1 MSGGARIGVDIGG
14 TFTDLVLLDSAGTC
28 FSRKMPST
36 PANPADAVITGIE
49 LILSDAGL
57 IAADVSEVLHG
68 TTVGSNT
75 LLQKVGARTGLLTT
89 KGFRDVLE
97 IGRIRTPDMFDLTWD
112 KPQPLVRRQLR
123 REIDERIDARGNV
136 LKAIDQFEIA
146 RIGGE
151 LVAQG
156 VESIAICFINSYRNP
171 AHEVMAERVLRQTFP
186 NVPVTTSVSVL
197 PEQREYERTSTAV
210 VNAYVLPV
218 METYLRRL
226 RLGLQR
232 IGIAAPLLVGNSNGG
247 LSSIEVA
254 EAKPVFFISSGRSA
268 GVVGAARLGETLKR
282 SDLIVFDMGGTTA
295 SASLVQAGE
304 IARATE
310 YEFRDGISTPS
321 RFIKAGGYMMSVPTV
336 DVAEVGSGAGSIAW
350 LDDGGLLHVGPVSAG
365 AEPGPA
371 CYGRGGTRPT
381 VTDANVALGL
391 LPERLAGGALSLDR
405 ARARAAIE
413 ETIAKPLGLSVD
425 AAAAGIRDVANANM
439 TRAIRAV
446 TVERGVDPRDFTLLA
461 FGGSGPLHACDLARS
476 LDIPYV
482 LFPRM
487 PGVFTAM
494 GMLAGDIEHY
504 FIRPCPGRLGAF
516 DPAQAERIMAAQRRE
531 AAERMTRDGFAPDE
545 TELLFSLDLRFVG
558 QDSAI
563 PVPLPDSLQADCR
576 HGLRR
581 GFIERY
587 ERLYQYASSDEVES
601 TSIRLLARGVRRN
614 KLDFGALRLPPRPAA
629 VALET
634 RQVYFGPD
642 HGWIA
647 TPVLAR
653 NGLAGATAGPAII
666 ESDDSTIVVPPGVSA
681 TADESGNLLAE
692 LPRRMPATVAKR
704 KRAPAA
710 AGRNRANA

>member
-1 MSGGARIGVDIGG
+1 MSEGARIGVDIGG
-14 TFTDLVLLDSAGTC
+14 TFTDLVLLNGAGAC
-28 FSRKMPST
+28 FSRKVPST
-36 PANPADAVITGIE
+36 PPNPAEAVIAGIQ
-49 LILSDAGL
+49 LILGDSGL
-57 IAADVSEVLHG
+57 KPSDVSEVLHG

-75 LLQKVGARTGLLTT
+75 LLQKVGAKTGLITT
-89 KGFRDVLE
+89 RGFRDVLE

-123 REIDERIDARGNV
+123 REIDERIDARGKV
-136 LKAIDQFEIA
+136 LKAIDQDEVA
-146 RIGGE
+146 RVGGD
-151 LVAQG
+151 LVTLG
-156 VESIAICFINSYRNP
+156 VESLAVCFINSYRNP
-171 AHEVMAERVLRQTFP
+171 EHELMAERVLRQHFP
-186 NVPVTTSVSVL
+186 NLPVTTSVSVL

-218 METYLRRL
+218 MATYLRRL
-226 RLGLQR
+226 RLGLQK
-232 IGIAAPLLVGNSNGG
+232 IGVTAPLLVGNSNGG
-247 LSSIEVA
+247 LASIEVA

-282 SDLIVFDMGGTTA
+282 GDLIVFDMGGTTA
-295 SASLVQAGE
+295 SASLVQSGE

-321 RFIKAGGYMMSVPTV
+321 RFIKAGGYMMSVPTI

-371 CYGRGGTRPT
+371 CYGRGGLRPT

-391 LPERLAGGALSLDR
+391 LPEQLAGGALSLDR
-405 ARARAAIE
+405 AKARAAIE
-413 ETIAKPLGLSVD
+413 EQIAAPLGLGVD

-461 FGGSGPLHACDLARS
+461 FGGSGPLHACDLARA
-476 LDIPYV
+476 LDIPTV

-494 GMLAGDIEHY
+494 GMLTGDIEHY
-504 FIRPCPGRLGAF
+504 FIRPCPGRLGTF
-516 DPAQAERIMAAQRRE
+516 DPAQAKTIRAALRQE
-531 AAERMTRDGFAPDE
+531 AAARMRQEGFAPE
-545 TELLFSLDLRFVG
+545 ESELHFSLDLRFVG

-563 PVPLPDSLQADCR
+563 PVPLPDKLGPDCR
-576 HGLRR
+576 EELRR
-581 GFIERY
+581 GFIARY

-601 TSIRLLARGVRRN
+601 TSIRLLARGLRRN
-614 KLDFGALRLPPRPAA
+614 KLDFGALNLPARKSAGAA
-629 VALET
+629 GA
-634 RQVYFGPD
+634 RQVHFGAA
-642 HGWIA
+642 HGWGA

-653 NGLAGATAGPAII
+653 DAFGGKQAGPVII
-666 ESDDSTIVVPPGVSA
+666 ESDDSTVVIPPGITVSA
-681 TADESGNLLAE
+681 DKSGNLLAE
-692 LPRRMPATVAKR
+692 LPRKAPVSLAKR
-704 KRAPAA
+704 R
-710 AGRNRANA
+710 RANG

>member
-1 MSGGARIGVDIGG
+1 MAGGARIGVDIGG
-14 TFTDLVLLDSAGTC
+14 TFTDLVLLDAAGTC
-28 FSRKMPST
+28 FSRKVPST
-36 PANPADAVITGIE
+36 PANPAEAVITGIE
-49 LILSDAGL
+49 LILADAGL
-57 IAADVSEVLHG
+57 KAADVSEVLHG

-75 LLQKVGARTGLLTT
+75 LLQKVGAKTGLLTT

-112 KPQPLVRRQLR
+112 KPLPLVRRQLR
-123 REIDERIDARGNV
+123 REIKERMDARGNV
-136 LKAIDQFEIA
+136 LQAIDQDEVA
-146 RIGGE
+146 QTGRE
-151 LVAQG
+151 LVALG
-156 VESIAICFINSYRNP
+156 VESVAICFINSYRNP
-171 AHEVMAERVLRQTFP
+171 AHELMAERVLRQHFP
-186 NVPVTTSVSVL
+186 NLPVTTSVSVL

-226 RLGLQR
+226 RLGLQK
-232 IGIAAPLLVGNSNGG
+232 IGVTAPLLVGNSNGG

-268 GVVGAARLGETLKR
+268 GVVGAARLGENLKR
-282 SDLIVFDMGGTTA
+282 DDLIVFDMGGTTA

-321 RFIKAGGYMMSVPTV
+321 RFIKAGGYMMSVPTI

-350 LDDGGLLHVGPVSAG
+350 LDAGGLLHVGPVSAG

-371 CYGRGGTRPT
+371 CYGRGGAKPT

-391 LPERLAGGALSLDR
+391 LPEQLAGGALSLDR
-405 ARARAAIE
+405 AKARAAIE
-413 ETIAKPLGLSVD
+413 EQIAKPLALSVD

-461 FGGSGPLHACDLARS
+461 FGGSGPLHACDLAKA
-476 LDIPYV
+476 LDIPTV

-494 GMLAGDIEHY
+494 GMLTGDIEHY
-504 FIRPCPGRLGAF
+504 FIRPCPGRLGGF
-516 DPAQAERIMAAQRRE
+516 DPAHAESIRAALRQEATARMAK
-531 AAERMTRDGFAPDE
+531 DGFAPDE
-545 TELLFSLDLRFVG
+545 TELLFSLDLRFAG
-558 QDSAI
+558 QDSVI
-563 PVPLPDSLQADCR
+563 PVALPDRLQADCQDA
-576 HGLRR
+576 LRR

-587 ERLYQYASSDEVES
+587 ERLYQYASADEVES
-601 TSIRLLARGVRRN
+601 TSIRLVARGLRKN
-614 KLDFGALRLPPRPAA
+614 KLSFGKLNLPSKTGDTAGG
-629 VALET
+629 T
-634 RQVYFGPD
+634 RKVYFGSE

-653 NGLAGATAGPAII
+653 NAFSGKQAGPLII
-666 ESDDSTIVVPPGVSA
+666 ESDDSTVVIPPNVVVSV
-681 TADESGNLLAE
+681 DKGGNLLAE
-692 LPRRMPATVAKR
+692 LPRKAPVALPKR
-704 KRAPAA
+704 KRA
-710 AGRNRANA
+710 NA

>member
-1 MSGGARIGVDIGG
+1 MAGGARIGVDIGG
-14 TFTDLVLLDSAGTC
+14 TFTDLVLLDASGIC
-28 FSRKMPST
+28 FSRKVPST
-36 PANPADAVITGIE
+36 PTNPAEAVIAGIE
-49 LILSDAGL
+49 LILSDAKL
-57 IAADVSEVLHG
+57 NPADVSEVLHG

-123 REIDERIDARGNV
+123 REINERMDARGNV
-136 LKAIDQFEIA
+136 LQAIDQDEVA
-146 RIGGE
+146 QVGRE
-151 LVAQG
+151 LVALG
-156 VESIAICFINSYRNP
+156 VESVAICFINSYRNP
-171 AHEVMAERVLRQTFP
+171 AHELMAERVLRQYFP
-186 NVPVTTSVSVL
+186 DLPVTTSVSVL

-226 RLGLQR
+226 RLGLQK
-232 IGIAAPLLVGNSNGG
+232 IGVSAPLLVGNSNGG

-268 GVVGAARLGETLKR
+268 GVVGAARLGENSKR
-282 SDLIVFDMGGTTA
+282 GDLIVFDMGGTTA

-321 RFIKAGGYMMSVPTV
+321 RFIKAGGYMMSVPAI

-391 LPERLAGGALSLDR
+391 LPEQLAGGALSLDR
-405 ARARAAIE
+405 AKARAAIE
-413 ETIAKPLGLSVD
+413 HQIAKPLGLSVD

-461 FGGSGPLHACDLARS
+461 FGGSGPLHACDLAKL
-476 LDIPYV
+476 LDIPTV

-494 GMLAGDIEHY
+494 GMLTGDIEHY
-504 FIRPCPGRLGAF
+504 FIRPCPGKLGVF
-516 DPAQAERIMAAQRRE
+516 DPAHAEAIRAALRQEATARMAK
-531 AAERMTRDGFAPDE
+531 DGFAPDE
-545 TELLFSLDLRFVG
+545 TELTFSLDLRFVG
-558 QDSAI
+558 QDSVI
-563 PVPLPDSLQADCR
+563 PVPLPDRLKAGCQDA
-576 HGLRR
+576 LRR
-581 GFIERY
+581 GFIARY

-601 TSIRLLARGVRRN
+601 TSIRLLARGLRKN
-614 KLDFGALRLPPRPAA
+614 KLSFGRLNLPARTATA
-629 VALET
+629 VASK
-634 RQVYFGPD
+634 RQVNFGPE
-642 HGWIA
+642 HGWVA

-653 NGLAGATAGPAII
+653 NAFSGKQVGPVII
-666 ESDDSTIVVPPGVSA
+666 ESDDSTVVIPPNVSVSA
-681 TADESGNLLAE
+681 DKGGNLLAE
-692 LPRRMPATVAKR
+692 LPRKAPVALPKR
-704 KRAPAA
+704 KRA
-710 AGRNRANA
+710 NA

>member
-1 MSGGARIGVDIGG
+1 MAGGARIGVDIGG

-28 FSRKMPST
+28 FSRKVPST
-36 PANPADAVITGIE
+36 PVNPAEAVITGIE
-49 LILSDAGL
+49 LILADSGL
-57 IAADVSEVLHG
+57 KAEDVSEVLHG

-75 LLQKVGARTGLLTT
+75 LLQKVGAKTGLLTT

-123 REIDERIDARGNV
+123 REINERMDARGNV
-136 LKAIDQFEIA
+136 LQAIDQDEVA
-146 RIGGE
+146 QTGRE
-151 LVAQG
+151 LVALG
-156 VESIAICFINSYRNP
+156 VESVAICFINSYRNP
-171 AHEVMAERVLRQTFP
+171 AHELMAERVLRQHFP
-186 NVPVTTSVSVL
+186 NLPITTSVSVL

-226 RLGLQR
+226 RLGLQK

-268 GVVGAARLGETLKR
+268 GVVGAARLGENLKR

-321 RFIKAGGYMMSVPTV
+321 RFIKAGGYMMSVPTI

-350 LDDGGLLHVGPVSAG
+350 MDAGGLLHVGPVSAG

-371 CYGRGGTRPT
+371 CYGRGGTKPT

-391 LPERLAGGALSLDR
+391 LPEQLAGGALSLDR
-405 ARARAAIE
+405 AKARAAIE
-413 ETIAKPLGLSVD
+413 EQIAKPLGLSVD

-461 FGGSGPLHACDLARS
+461 FGGSGPLHACDLAKL
-476 LDIPYV
+476 LDIPTV

-494 GMLAGDIEHY
+494 GMLTGDIEHY

-516 DPAQAERIMAAQRRE
+516 DPARAESIRAALRQEATARMAK
-531 AAERMTRDGFAPDE
+531 DGFTPDE

-558 QDSAI
+558 QDSVI
-563 PVPLPDSLQADCR
+563 PVPLPERLHTGCQEE
-576 HGLRR
+576 LRR

-601 TSIRLLARGVRRN
+601 TSIRLVARGLRKN
-614 KLDFGALRLPPRPAA
+614 KLSFGKLNLPSKAGEAA
-629 VALET
+629 GGN
-634 RQVYFGPD
+634 RQVYFGSE
-642 HGWIA
+642 HGWVA

-653 NGLAGATAGPAII
+653 NAFSGKQAGPLII
-666 ESDDSTIVVPPGVSA
+666 ESDDSTVVIPPNVTVSV
-681 TADESGNLLAE
+681 DKGGNLLAE
-692 LPRRMPATVAKR
+692 LPRKTPVALPKR
-704 KRAPAA
+704 KRAN
-710 AGRNRANA
+710 G

>member
-1 MSGGARIGVDIGG
+1 MGTGRKNGGARIGVDIGG
-14 TFTDLVLLDSAGTC
+14 TFTDLVLLDASGTC
-28 FSRKMPST
+28 FSRKVPST
-36 PANPADAVITGIE
+36 PANPAEAVITGIE
-49 LILSDAGL
+49 LILADAGL
-57 IAADVSEVLHG
+57 KAADVSEVLHG

-112 KPQPLVRRQLR
+112 KPLPLVRRQLR
-123 REIDERIDARGNV
+123 REINERMDARGSV
-136 LKAIDQFEIA
+136 LQAIDQDEVA
-146 RIGGE
+146 QVGRE
-151 LVAQG
+151 LVALG
-156 VESIAICFINSYRNP
+156 VESVAICFINSYRNP
-171 AHEVMAERVLRQTFP
+171 AHELMAERVLRQHFP
-186 NVPVTTSVSVL
+186 NLPVTTSVSVL

-226 RLGLQR
+226 RLGLQK
-232 IGIAAPLLVGNSNGG
+232 IGVSAPLLVGNSNGG

-268 GVVGAARLGETLKR
+268 GVVGAARLGDNLKR
-282 SDLIVFDMGGTTA
+282 GDLIVFDMGGTTA

-321 RFIKAGGYMMSVPTV
+321 RFIKAGGYMMSVPTI

-391 LPERLAGGALSLDR
+391 LPEQLAGGALSLDR
-405 ARARAAIE
+405 AKARAAIE
-413 ETIAKPLGLSVD
+413 TQIAKPLGLSVD

-461 FGGSGPLHACDLARS
+461 FGGSGPLHACDLAKL
-476 LDIPYV
+476 LDIPTV

-494 GMLAGDIEHY
+494 GMLTGDIEHY
-504 FIRPCPGRLGAF
+504 FIRPCAGKLSAF
-516 DPAQAERIMAAQRRE
+516 DPTHAEGIRAALRQEATARMAK
-531 AAERMTRDGFAPDE
+531 DGFAPDE

-563 PVPLPDSLQADCR
+563 PVPLPDRLKANCQDA
-576 HGLRR
+576 LRR

-601 TSIRLLARGVRRN
+601 TSIRLLARGLRKS
-614 KLDFGALRLPPRPAA
+614 KLSFGKLTLPARKTVTAA
-629 VALET
+629 GK
-634 RQVYFGPD
+634 RQVNFGPE
-642 HGWIA
+642 HGWVA
-647 TPVLAR
+647 TPVL
-653 NGLAGATAGPAII
+653 
-666 ESDDSTIVVPPGVSA
+666 SS
-681 TADESGNLLAE
+681 
-692 LPRRMPATVAKR
+692 
-704 KRAPAA
+704 
-710 AGRNRANA
+710 NAFAC

>member
-1 MSGGARIGVDIGG
+1 MAKGARIGVDIGG
-14 TFTDLVLLDSAGTC
+14 TFTDLVLLDAAGTC
-28 FSRKMPST
+28 FARKVPST
-36 PANPADAVITGIE
+36 PANPAEAVITGIE
-49 LILSDAGL
+49 LILADAML
-57 IAADVSEVLHG
+57 KAADVSEVLHG

-75 LLQKVGARTGLLTT
+75 LLQKVGAKTGLLTT

-112 KPQPLVRRQLR
+112 KPLPLVRRQLR
-123 REIDERIDARGNV
+123 REIHERMDARGNV
-136 LKAIDQFEIA
+136 LQAIDQDEVA
-146 RIGGE
+146 QVGRE
-151 LVAQG
+151 LVALG
-156 VESIAICFINSYRNP
+156 VESVAICFINSYRNP
-171 AHEVMAERVLRQTFP
+171 EHELMAERVLRQHFP
-186 NVPVTTSVSVL
+186 NLPVTTSVSVL

-210 VNAYVLPV
+210 VNAYVRPM

-226 RLGLQR
+226 RLGLQK
-232 IGIAAPLLVGNSNGG
+232 IGVTAPLLVGNSNGG

-268 GVVGAARLGETLKR
+268 GVVGAARLGENVKKG
-282 SDLIVFDMGGTTA
+282 DLIVFDMGGTTA

-321 RFIKAGGYMMSVPTV
+321 RFIKAGGYMMSVPTI

-391 LPERLAGGALSLDR
+391 LPERLAGGALSLNR
-405 ARARAAIE
+405 AQARAAIE
-413 ETIAKPLGLSVD
+413 EQIAKPLGLSVD

-461 FGGSGPLHACDLARS
+461 FGGSGPLHACDLAKA
-476 LDIPYV
+476 LDIPSV

-494 GMLAGDIEHY
+494 GMLTGDVEHY
-504 FIRPCPGRLGAF
+504 FIRPCPGRLGTF
-516 DPAQAERIMAAQRRE
+516 DPAQAKTACAALRKE
-531 AAERMTRDGFAPDE
+531 AAERMRREGFTPDE
-545 TELLFSLDLRFVG
+545 VELQFSLDLRFVG
-558 QDSAI
+558 QDSTIA
-563 PVPLPDSLQADCR
+563 VPLPDKLGPDCR
-576 HGLRR
+576 DRLRR

-587 ERLYQYASSDEVES
+587 ERLYQYASSDELES
-601 TSIRLLARGVRRN
+601 TSIRLLARGIRRN
-614 KLDFGALRLPPRPAA
+614 KLSFGSLSLPVRKGTAT
-629 VALET
+629 VGT
-634 RQVYFGPD
+634 RQVNFGPQ
-642 HGWIA
+642 HGWVS

-653 NGLAGATAGPAII
+653 NGFGGKQAGPVII
-666 ESDDSTIVVPPGVSA
+666 ESDDSTVVIPPGVSVG
-681 TADESGNLLAE
+681 ADKSGNLLAE
-692 LPRRMPATVAKR
+692 LPRKAPVSLAKR
-704 KRAPAA
+704 R
-710 AGRNRANA
+710 RANA